1 MLTPEMGGES
11 VLLCFC
17 DNAET
22 EEDCLQDLESSNLNN
37 QISSPITIS
46 DVLSRATAIVVASE
60 APSEKIV
67 EDPA

>member
-1 MLTPEMGGES
+1 MN
-11 VLLCFC
+11 
-17 DNAET
+17 NAET